1 VCARRCRSLFF
12 FHAKM
17 ASEFVPEAE
26 EVYEEGEQNYEA
38 VELGDCKELEQPAPI
53 QASLCRKGV
62 HVIMKDNPCKVNEL
76 KISKTGKHG
85 SSKANMVGY
94 DIITNRK
101 YQETVPG
108 HATMF
113 SFEPKKMEYEVV
125 DISDGKITAMTP
137 DGVEKFFNLSSANK
151 DVAEK
156 LLGDFR
162 ANAEKGGDQFY
173 IITVLYAPRMV
184 GKKWMANLHVETY
197 KPGKE

>member
-1 VCARRCRSLFF
+1 MS
-12 FHAKM
+12 
-17 ASEFVPEAE
+17 SEYVPDDVDEPSVGA
-26 EVYEEGEQNYEA
+26 GELNIQS
-38 VELGDCKELEQPAPI
+38 VELGDCKELEQPFPL

-62 HVIMKDNPCKVNEL
+62 CVIMKDSPAKVSEL

-94 DIITNRK
+94 DVITNRK

-113 SFEPKKMEYEVV
+113 SYEMKKMEYEVA
-125 DISDGKITAMTP
+125 DIANGMITAVTAE
-137 DGVEKFFNLSSANK
+137 GTEKFFNVPA
-151 DVAEK
+151 AEHGEK
-156 LLGDFR
+156 LVADFK

-184 GKKWMANLHVETY
+184 GKKWMANMWVESY
-197 KPGKE
+197 KPGKTD